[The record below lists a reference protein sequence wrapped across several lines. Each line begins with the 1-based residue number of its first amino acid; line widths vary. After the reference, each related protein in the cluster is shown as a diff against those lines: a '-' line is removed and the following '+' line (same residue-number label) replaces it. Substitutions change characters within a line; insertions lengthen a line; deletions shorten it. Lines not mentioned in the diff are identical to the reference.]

1 MKVID
6 ERKLKEKF
14 IVGTEKDFYRNI
26 KKYDESMIPVKQ
38 EVILV
43 FVQLKGLLRLH
54 LVSSASVGGNG
65 NVDQSGIHR
74 LMNGWG

>member
-26 KKYDESMIPVKQ
+26 KKYDESMIPVMKARS
-38 EVILV
+38 
-43 FVQLKGLLRLH
+43 F
-54 LVSSASVGGNG
+54 
-65 NVDQSGIHR
+65 
-74 LMNGWG
+74 